1 MAPPRPNLGSQLQ
14 MPTLEND
21 CTFIRKLDQTELKP
35 ENQGSLEESKMEM
48 SVGAHLIKIM

>member
-1 MAPPRPNLGSQLQ
+1 

-35 ENQGSLEESKMEM
+35 ENQASLEESKMEM

>member
-14 MPTLEND
+14 MPILEND